1 MYLYFIPI
9 PIPFYV
15 VGVGYL
21 LFSIYG
27 MKTRLGNIGHDA
39 HFGGAIGGYALTI
52 VVAPWVLEIHLWAV
66 LLLAAPIAWLLYLKY
81 NNKL

>member
-1 MYLYFIPI
+1 
-9 PIPFYV
+9 
-15 VGVGYL
+15 
-21 LFSIYG
+21 

-52 VVAPWVLEIHLWAV
+52 VVAPWVLEIHFWAV